1 MKKVD
6 EREQQKSKNPKE
18 HGLMEAVVKVKA
30 LYKSKHVVVE
40 CRCLQIWHFLP
51 MLLELQLAQL
61 H

>member
-40 CRCLQIWHFLP
+40 CRCLQI
-51 MLLELQLAQL
+51 
-61 H
+61 

>member
-6 EREQQKSKNPKE
+6 EREQQKSKNTKE

-40 CRCLQIWHFLP
+40 CRCLQI
-51 MLLELQLAQL
+51 
-61 H
+61 

>member
-40 CRCLQIWHFLP
+40 YRCLQIWHFLSF
-51 MLLELQLAQL
+51 LKFLKWEQF
-61 H
+61 